1 MLANLLLKPKV
12 QYKNLRKQEI
22 NQNELG
28 KACFQHDMAH
38 GNFKDL
44 PGRTS
49 ADKVLC
55 EKTFNIAKIQIG
67 YRRGRVSMVYNY
79 FDKKSSVGAARRADK
94 SAIKSKII
102 SKQ

>member
-1 MLANLLLKPKV
+1 
-12 QYKNLRKQEI
+12 
-22 NQNELG
+22 
-28 KACFQHDMAH
+28 MAH

-67 YRRGRVSMVYNY
+67 YRRVSMVYNY

-102 SKQ
+102 SKQWIAQANE